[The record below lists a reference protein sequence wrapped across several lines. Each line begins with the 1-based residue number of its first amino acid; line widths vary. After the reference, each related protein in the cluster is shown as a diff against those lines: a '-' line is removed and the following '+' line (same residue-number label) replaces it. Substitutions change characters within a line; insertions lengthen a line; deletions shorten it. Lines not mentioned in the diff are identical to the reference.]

1 MSSHELLPEI
11 FNAVEVEQYLKP
23 LLSEKNLEST
33 MRVVLNLVS
42 GRGVTHKN
50 KPGETFRK
58 NQPVVPTE
66 DLEKLRDDA
75 IEWLPSDLDKGHGWA
90 LKHPITKLVE
100 FKKFHLLGMDRPTPV
115 KKNATKKRAREDPME
130 KLAMLKKLLDDGVI
144 SQIEFDQKK
153 VDILAQI

>member
-1 MSSHELLPEI
+1 MSSELPDT
-11 FNAVEVEQYLKP
+11 FDAVEVEHFLKP

-33 MRVVLNLVS
+33 MRVLLNLMS
-42 GRGVTHKN
+42 GRGVNHKN

-66 DLEKLRDDA
+66 DLEKLRNDA
-75 IEWLPSDLDKGHGWA
+75 IEWLPGDLDKGHGWA

-144 SQIEFDQKK
+144 SQLEFDQKK
-153 VDILAQI
+153 VDLLAQI

>member
-1 MSSHELLPEI
+1 MCSYVCPTIVSGDKECREISSKRANVFDMSSHELLPEI

-90 LKHPITKLVE
+90 LKHPITKLV
-100 FKKFHLLGMDRPTPV
+100 
-115 KKNATKKRAREDPME
+115 
-130 KLAMLKKLLDDGVI
+130 
-144 SQIEFDQKK
+144 
-153 VDILAQI
+153 